1 MVIKKKVTDTFLM
14 PSKQICLLK
23 TSVLRPPA
31 AGGRCGGVSQKKVS
45 VTVLTAGVPEIVI
58 KKKGQ
63 KKVTDTFLMPSRQI
77 CLLKPSVAGAARL
90 RRAVRRVSQKWCQ
103 SPFAASV
110 QEMVSGAEKRKK
122 GD

>member
-1 MVIKKKVTDTFLM
+1 MVIKKKVSKKVTDTFLM

-31 AGGRCGGVSQKKVS
+31 AGGRCGGVSQK
-45 VTVLTAGVPEIVI
+45 
-58 KKKGQ
+58 
-63 KKVTDTFLMPSRQI
+63 
-77 CLLKPSVAGAARL
+77 
-90 RRAVRRVSQKWCQ
+90 WCQ

-110 QEMVSGAEKRKK
+110 PEMESGAAKK